1 MAQDYDTAGKND
13 LAFRRYYNSLANP
26 RSTPTALGGNWRS
39 NYDTYIRLVTATALV
54 VERPD
59 GQELNFT
66 FNGSQWVPDSDV
78 GYVLNSSPGV
88 YLLTNPDN
96 SGVSYQA
103 SFPEALARPVAIIP
117 DITNPGTNTQTLT
130 YDSSNRLINVTD
142 VLGRQLT
149 FTYQGNLLSTVK
161 TPDGLV
167 MTYGFNSS
175 GVTPGVNDRLA
186 SVSFSTKPATS
197 ISYLYENAGL
207 PFALTGLI
215 DQNGKRYA
223 SWTYD
228 GFGRALTSQHG
239 TGADLITVSYD
250 DATGNRTVTNA
261 LGQQSVYKFAILQN
275 MPKLSEIDRLATATT
290 AAATRMFSYDGNGY
304 LSGTTDWNGVLTAYS
319 NDAAGNVLSMTEAS
333 GTAQARTTSY
343 SYVGNSPVTD
353 FHLPSQIV
361 APGQNDE
368 PGLRRQR
375 LSDH

>member
-186 SVSFSTKPATS
+186 SVSF
-197 ISYLYENAGL
+197 
-207 PFALTGLI
+207 
-215 DQNGKRYA
+215 
-223 SWTYD
+223 
-228 GFGRALTSQHG
+228 
-239 TGADLITVSYD
+239 
-250 DATGNRTVTNA
+250 
-261 LGQQSVYKFAILQN
+261 
-275 MPKLSEIDRLATATT
+275 
-290 AAATRMFSYDGNGY
+290 
-304 LSGTTDWNGVLTAYS
+304 
-319 NDAAGNVLSMTEAS
+319 
-333 GTAQARTTSY
+333 
-343 SYVGNSPVTD
+343 
-353 FHLPSQIV
+353 
-361 APGQNDE
+361 
-368 PGLRRQR
+368 
-375 LSDH
+375 